1 MPVRAAPKPMAT
13 CRPVG
18 VGYDDDAVLLEQLG
32 EAVVIV
38 GYSVG
43 GDEGDPIDTPASSEV
58 GVSMVEYLLLAGTG
72 GGRECWVSGGF
83 LSVSPEGGRKHSCSL
98 PATVRGERGR

>member
-1 MPVRAAPKPMAT
+1 MRADPEPMT
-13 CRPVG
+13 TSRPVDI
-18 VGYDDDAVLLEQLG
+18 GYDDDAVLLEQRG

-72 GGRECWVSGGF
+72 GDRECCVSEGF
-83 LSVSPEGGRKHSCSL
+83 LSVSPEGGLKHSRGP